1 MAPEQGAQRLSKG
14 RDSIA
19 EVKERFELLRICD
32 LGLWINLIADWG
44 LTISDFVV
52 VFKSAIEN
60 PHSAIQYLP
69 YFAVFPDA
77 VKIAVS
83 SSASLSSKVTS
94 PS

>member
-1 MAPEQGAQRLSKG
+1 MEMASVAPEQDVQRLSKG

-19 EVKERFELLRICD
+19 EVKERFELLRI
-32 LGLWINLIADWG
+32 NLISDWG

-60 PHSAIQYLP
+60 PKSAIQYLP